1 MKTIPLMNRLALAAT
16 LIAAVGLQGCMNP
29 SSSADV
35 YTAQQAQREQSVRM
49 GTVESV
55 RPVKIQAND
64 GRTSGVGTVGGALA
78 GGVAGSTIG
87 GGRGST
93 LAAVGGALAGAALGN
108 TLESRVGVRD
118 GVEITVRLDNGT
130 LRAVTQE
137 ITKEVFRVGE
147 RVRLLTENGVT
158 RVTH

>member
-1 MKTIPLMNRLALAAT
+1 MKTIHWTGHVALAT
-16 LIAAVGLQGCMNP
+16 LLAAAVGLQGCMP

-35 YTAQQAQREQSVRM
+35 YTAGQAQREQSVRM
-49 GTVESV
+49 GTVESI
-55 RPVKIQAND
+55 RAVKIQANN
-64 GRTSGVGTVGGALA
+64 GRPSGVGTLGGALA

-87 GGRGST
+87 GGKGST
-93 LAAVGGALAGAALGN
+93 LAAVGGALAGAALG
-108 TLESRVGVRD
+108 TAAESGLGVRN

-137 ITKEVFRVGE
+137 VTKEVFRVGE
-147 RVRLLTENGVT
+147 RVRLLTANGVT